1 MAEDIEKDI
10 IEIYLLEEKLNEVLK
25 KLLEVMKNVKEK

>member
-10 IEIYLLEEKLNEVLK
+10 IEIYLLEEQLNEVLK